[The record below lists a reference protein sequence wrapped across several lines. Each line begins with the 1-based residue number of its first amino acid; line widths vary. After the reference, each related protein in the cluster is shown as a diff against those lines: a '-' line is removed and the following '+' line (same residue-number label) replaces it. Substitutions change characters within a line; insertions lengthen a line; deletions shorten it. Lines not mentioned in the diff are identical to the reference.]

1 MRVRRSLLALLLV
14 LSIASTRSS
23 ATPQSPGT
31 DPHVG
36 HSLNPT
42 KLALAVDGAT
52 SPQTVP
58 DEMAYALFFRALA
71 SPSARRAERM
81 GHVLT
86 KAGLASADRDA
97 VANALEN
104 FSQVM
109 DVVAQQR
116 KANPADPTFRSQEV
130 EALQT
135 ARQAVAQSV
144 SSAGQT
150 LLDAYVQTH
159 VKPRVKIYRGGGPK
173 EVQ

>member
-1 MRVRRSLLALLLV
+1 MRVRRSLLALLLL
-14 LSIASTRSS
+14 LSVAFTRSS

-31 DPHVG
+31 DPHAG
-36 HSLNPT
+36 HSSSPT
-42 KLALAVDGAT
+42 KLALTVNGAT
-52 SPQTVP
+52 SPQAVP

-71 SPSARRAERM
+71 SSSARRTERM
-81 GHVLT
+81 AHVLT

-97 VANALEN
+97 VANALGS
-104 FSQVM
+104 FSRVM
-109 DVVAQQR
+109 DVVSQQR

-130 EALQT
+130 EALQS

-144 SSAGQT
+144 SSTGQT
-150 LLDAYVQTH
+150 LLDTYVQTH